1 MSEPA
6 APTRGWGRWTATRRL
21 VMLIAG
27 TAVACWLPFQLGR
40 GDVGLYDRMGL
51 YALVAIGLTLLMGF
65 AGQVS
70 LGQGGF
76 FLIGAYTS
84 GLLTVGL
91 DPDTRLIDPEAGID
105 PLLALAIAP
114 VVSAAVALLIGI
126 PLMRLR
132 GHYLAFATLAFALIA
147 WSLLYAQDR
156 FTGGQYGVTVVKR
169 LVVGGHDITGATHA
183 AVVWGLVGLALL
195 LSTNLVSSRSGRALQ
210 AIAANEPAAAAS
222 GINVAMYKLK
232 LFVYAAAL
240 AGLAGGLFTFY
251 AQFLVV
257 LVYRATG
264 IVNFAQGVFAVLG
277 GLLTYSLG
285 QHMSLVLAAVL
296 ATLVTAFVATVVA
309 VVAVGFRGRTTPL
322 ASLIITVGIA
332 LLAEAVLLAAFGEVP
347 RSYSAVS
354 DRAWDI
360 GGVLV
365 QPQYAVLAVVAL
377 VAALGLTLFLRR
389 TIVGQA
395 LVASADSPR
404 AAELIGL
411 NLRSV
416 AVIAFAIAGALTAVG
431 GLLLAPT
438 VPVTYNADLAIT
450 INGFAAAVFGGLTS
464 IRLALLGG
472 YALGVVEQL
481 VVGYVDPQYNLIIA
495 LTVMLVLIGWRSR
508 GELAI

>member
-1 MSEPA
+1 V
-6 APTRGWGRWTATRRL
+6 TT
-21 VMLIAG
+21 
-27 TAVACWLPFQLGR
+27 
-40 GDVGLYDRMGL
+40 
-51 YALVAIGLTLLMGF
+51 
-65 AGQVS
+65 
-70 LGQGGF
+70 
-76 FLIGAYTS
+76 FL
-84 GLLTVGL
+84 
-91 DPDTRLIDPEAGID
+91 
-105 PLLALAIAP
+105 
-114 VVSAAVALLIGI
+114 
-126 PLMRLR
+126 
-132 GHYLAFATLAFALIA
+132 
-147 WSLLYAQDR
+147 Q
-156 FTGGQYGVTVVKR
+156 
-169 LVVGGHDITGATHA
+169 LVVVGISTGSVFAI
-183 AVVWGLVGLALL
+183 VGMSL
-195 LSTNLVSSRSGRALQ
+195 
-210 AIAANEPAAAAS
+210 
-222 GINVAMYKLK
+222 
-232 LFVYAAAL
+232 
-240 AGLAGGLFTFY
+240 
-251 AQFLVV
+251 V

-332 LLAEAVLLAAFGEVP
+332 LLAEAVLLASFGEVP

-365 QPQYAVLAVVAL
+365 QPQYAVLAVLAL
-377 VAALGLTLFLRR
+377 LAALGLTLFLRQ

-411 NLRSV
+411 NLRSI

-495 LTVMLVLIGWRSR
+495 LAVMLVLIGWRSR

>member
-1 MSEPA
+1 V
-6 APTRGWGRWTATRRL
+6 TT
-21 VMLIAG
+21 
-27 TAVACWLPFQLGR
+27 
-40 GDVGLYDRMGL
+40 
-51 YALVAIGLTLLMGF
+51 
-65 AGQVS
+65 
-70 LGQGGF
+70 
-76 FLIGAYTS
+76 FL
-84 GLLTVGL
+84 
-91 DPDTRLIDPEAGID
+91 
-105 PLLALAIAP
+105 
-114 VVSAAVALLIGI
+114 
-126 PLMRLR
+126 
-132 GHYLAFATLAFALIA
+132 
-147 WSLLYAQDR
+147 Q
-156 FTGGQYGVTVVKR
+156 
-169 LVVGGHDITGATHA
+169 LVVVGISTGSVFAI
-183 AVVWGLVGLALL
+183 VGMSL
-195 LSTNLVSSRSGRALQ
+195 
-210 AIAANEPAAAAS
+210 
-222 GINVAMYKLK
+222 
-232 LFVYAAAL
+232 
-240 AGLAGGLFTFY
+240 
-251 AQFLVV
+251 V

-285 QHMSLVLAAVL
+285 EHMSLVLAAVL

-377 VAALGLTLFLRR
+377 VAALGLTLFLRK
-389 TIVGQA
+389 TIVGHA

-495 LTVMLVLIGWRSR
+495 LAVMLVLIGWRSR

>member
-1 MSEPA
+1 
-6 APTRGWGRWTATRRL
+6 
-21 VMLIAG
+21 
-27 TAVACWLPFQLGR
+27 
-40 GDVGLYDRMGL
+40 
-51 YALVAIGLTLLMGF
+51 
-65 AGQVS
+65 
-70 LGQGGF
+70 
-76 FLIGAYTS
+76 
-84 GLLTVGL
+84 
-91 DPDTRLIDPEAGID
+91 
-105 PLLALAIAP
+105 
-114 VVSAAVALLIGI
+114 
-126 PLMRLR
+126 
-132 GHYLAFATLAFALIA
+132 
-147 WSLLYAQDR
+147 
-156 FTGGQYGVTVVKR
+156 
-169 LVVGGHDITGATHA
+169 
-183 AVVWGLVGLALL
+183 
-195 LSTNLVSSRSGRALQ
+195 
-210 AIAANEPAAAAS
+210 
-222 GINVAMYKLK
+222 
-232 LFVYAAAL
+232 
-240 AGLAGGLFTFY
+240 
-251 AQFLVV
+251 
-257 LVYRATG
+257 
-264 IVNFAQGVFAVLG
+264 
-277 GLLTYSLG
+277 
-285 QHMSLVLAAVL
+285 
-296 ATLVTAFVATVVA
+296 VTAFVATVVA

-377 VAALGLTLFLRR
+377 LAALGLTLFLRK
-389 TIVGQA
+389 TIVGHA

-472 YALGVVEQL
+472 YALGIVEQL

-508 GELAI
+508 GELAV